1 MYYAMLVRWLTNVAG
16 PSFVSMSLQVCKTTV
31 AITTRQTMLGSVRVI
46 LEQMYPRVVWVI
58 LRQESDQSLPN
69 QTATDEPGH

>member
-1 MYYAMLVRWLTNVAG
+1 MLD
-16 PSFVSMSLQVCKTTV
+16 
-31 AITTRQTMLGSVRVI
+31 SVRVI
-46 LEQMYPRVVWVI
+46 LEQMYPSILVWVI

>member
-1 MYYAMLVRWLTNVAG
+1 MLVRWLTNVAG

>member
-1 MYYAMLVRWLTNVAG
+1 MLD
-16 PSFVSMSLQVCKTTV
+16 
-31 AITTRQTMLGSVRVI
+31 SVRVI